1 MSAPVPSLDREV
13 AAWSEALLLVG
24 VDEVGRGPLAGP
36 VVAAAVVFPPNCS
49 RIRGLRDSK
58 MLPPERRTSLALE
71 VRRRALALGVGAA
84 STREIDRLNIRV
96 ATAVAMRRAMRALF
110 RRLPLTPSPPAP
122 AAARS
127 SSPPSRDRRRRVELA
142 PFSFTTC
149 LVLLDGLPLPEVGLP
164 HDALVDGD
172 AHCMSIAAAGVVAK
186 TVRDDLMGRL
196 ARRYPRY
203 GWETNMGYG
212 TPGHHDGLRQH
223 GPCIH
228 HRRTFA
234 PIAQLQLL

>member
-13 AAWSEALLLVG
+13 AAWSHALLLVG

-49 RIRGLRDSK
+49 RIRGIRDSK
-58 MLPPERRTSLALE
+58 MLPAERRNSLTLE
-71 VRRRALALGVGAA
+71 IRHRALGIGVGAA

-110 RRLPLTPSPPAP
+110 RRLPLTPRAP
-122 AAARS
+122 ARIDPGAHPTPA
-127 SSPPSRDRRRRVELA
+127 RDRRRRIELA
-142 PFSFTTC
+142 PFSPEAC
-149 LVLLDGLPLPEVGLP
+149 LVLLDGLPLPEVGVP

-172 AHCMSIAAAGVVAK
+172 AHCMSIAAAGIVAK
-186 TVRDDLMGRL
+186 TVRDDLMSRL
-196 ARRYPRY
+196 ARRYPGY

-212 TPGHHDGLRQH
+212 TPGHHDGLREH

-228 HRRTFA
+228 HRHTFA
-234 PIAQLQLL
+234 PIAQLQLF

>member
-1 MSAPVPSLDREV
+1 MAAPVPSLDREV

-58 MLPPERRTSLALE
+58 MLPAERRNSLALE
-71 VRRRALALGVGAA
+71 VRQRALAIGLGAA

-96 ATAVAMRRAMRALF
+96 ATAVAMRRALRALF
-110 RRLPLTPSPPAP
+110 RRLPLRASAVTSAVV
-122 AAARS
+122 S
-127 SSPPSRDRRRRVELA
+127 NLSRDRRRRIEFA
-142 PFSFTTC
+142 PFSHEAC
-149 LVLLDGLPLPEVGLP
+149 LVLLDGLPLPEVGVP

-186 TVRDDLMGRL
+186 TVRDDLMSRL

-212 TPGHHDGLRQH
+212 TPGHHDGLREH

>member
-1 MSAPVPSLDREV
+1 MAAPVPSLDREA

-36 VVAAAVVFPPNCS
+36 VVAAAVVFPAGCG

-58 MLPPERRTSLALE
+58 MLPAERRAALSLE
-71 VRRRALALGVGAA
+71 IRSRALGLGVGAA

-96 ATAVAMRRAMRALF
+96 ATAVAMRRAMSALF
-110 RRLPLTPSPPAP
+110 RALPLTPRPPAP
-122 AAARS
+122 AGTRVPAPARG
-127 SSPPSRDRRRRVELA
+127 RRRRIELA
-142 PFSFTTC
+142 PFVPDAC

-186 TVRDDLMGRL
+186 TVRDDLMTRL

-203 GWETNMGYG
+203 GWDTNMGYG
-212 TPGHHDGLRQH
+212 TPGHHDGLREH